1 MLMHT
6 KRHVRITLDVE
17 CYSDFHP
24 EDLDWNDILDL
35 EGDEHVDVRKPMHGA
50 VHMACDMHLI
60 ISLTPQLPS
69 RHTLKTRNSQ

>member
-35 EGDEHVDVRKPMHGA
+35 DGDEHVDVTIKDYA
-50 VHMACDMHLI
+50 DI
-60 ISLTPQLPS
+60 F
-69 RHTLKTRNSQ
+69 